1 MISELLGVFQGFSRL
16 FQMGVGIE
24 PLCVVMNIW
33 KNMYEFL
40 RSELKMIS
48 CPLCVCSRELF
59 LESNVFS
66 LTQVFHLNQFN

>member
-1 MISELLGVFQGFSRL
+1 MISELLGVFHGFNRL
-16 FQMGVGIE
+16 FQIGVGIE

-40 RSELKMIS
+40 RSEFKLS
-48 CPLCVCSRELF
+48 VVLCVCSRELF

-66 LTQVFHLNQFN
+66 LTQVFDLNQFN